1 MIKKIQ
7 DTRCKIQINGNIQN
21 SNLKRINWNLFLVIF
36 LFLVSCSLFL
46 DQCHAWRITKELE
59 HEIKIKK
66 AAIKNNDPDTYFD
79 LAITFAYTNRIEE
92 GWSLLKKAD
101 QMDKTFKNRAYK
113 EYAAKVTASPS
124 DWKLRFRYAFALYF
138 AGKKNEAIKE
148 LKNVLILDPYNVWA
162 YGYISLIYGEMNQID
177 KAIEAAKAGI
187 KIDSFV
193 AALHLLLSSGYY
205 RKGDSWGGLGE
216 AATAVRL
223 RAQGY

>member
-1 MIKKIQ
+1 MKDWK
-7 DTRCKIQINGNIQN
+7 
-21 SNLKRINWNLFLVIF
+21 LFIGIF

-59 HEIKIKK
+59 KEIKTKK
-66 AAIKNNDPDTYFD
+66 AAINNKDPNTYFD
-79 LAITFAYTNRIEE
+79 LAITYAYTNRIEE

-101 QMDKTFKNRAYK
+101 QMDPNFKNRAYK
-113 EYAAKVTASPS
+113 EYAAKVIANPG
-124 DWKLRFRYAFALYF
+124 DWKIRFRYAFALYF
-138 AGKKNEAIKE
+138 AGKKAEAIKE
-148 LKNVLILDPYNVWA
+148 LKNVLISDPYNVWA
-162 YGYISLIYGEMNQID
+162 YGYISLIYGEIDQID

-187 KIDSFV
+187 KIDNFV

-205 RKGDSWGGLGE
+205 RKGDSWAGLGE